1 MKKTLFTRAIA
12 SIAAV
17 PLAFTQC
24 LTVAN
29 AVSVSDVDLADAS
42 VAAAKNELTLNG
54 ENGLLYI
61 APDKGGASSDEYFE
75 VSKDEKTATFEKE
88 SIWNETVYAKLITSG
103 NKTGTIDVSQYFDR
117 IISKSGNYKDV
128 TKALLDKRKK

>member
-42 VAAAKNELTLNG
+42 VAAFLHT
-54 ENGLLYI
+54 
-61 APDKGGASSDEYFE
+61 GAVF
-75 VSKDEKTATFEKE
+75 
-88 SIWNETVYAKLITSG
+88 
-103 NKTGTIDVSQYFDR
+103 SQYVQVE
-117 IISKSGNYKDV
+117 G
-128 TKALLDKRKK
+128 